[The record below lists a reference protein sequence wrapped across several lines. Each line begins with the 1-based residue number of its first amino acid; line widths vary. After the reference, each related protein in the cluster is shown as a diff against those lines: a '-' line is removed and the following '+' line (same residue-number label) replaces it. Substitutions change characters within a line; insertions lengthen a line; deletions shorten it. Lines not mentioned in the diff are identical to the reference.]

1 MKNFKNH
8 PAMMKGGG
16 EDSCVVE
23 CSENYDGVCRVAFAS
38 ENKEKPIL
46 FICIDQP

>member
-1 MKNFKNH
+1 
-8 PAMMKGGG
+8 MMKGGG

-23 CSENYDGVCRVAFAS
+23 CSENHVGLDDGDCRVAFAS

>member
-1 MKNFKNH
+1 
-8 PAMMKGGG
+8 MMKGGG
-16 EDSCVVE
+16 DDCCVVE
-23 CSENYDGVCRVAFAS
+23 CSDVGRDDGDCKVAFAS

>member
-1 MKNFKNH
+1 
-8 PAMMKGGG
+8 MKGGG

-23 CSENYDGVCRVAFAS
+23 NHVGLDDGDCRVAFAS